1 MKQQPSYAL
10 YILRRL
16 SYRTG
21 SIPCLLRD
29 IPKIP
34 LIFASASLPLLRA
47 PLTMRG
53 HTMGHHLYH
62 PGGISCVLVKEGWC
76 WWYRKYALRGYGAG
90 RVGERRRERRRK
102 ACGLIRS
109 PCRRGNGEPNV
120 GMQQKEVLTPSMS
133 ILIPMPKHTNGLFI
147 LSPWCRYS
155 DTVSKIRHVGLPPQG
170 PRVHCAFPR

>member
-1 MKQQPSYAL
+1 VKQQPSYAL

-47 PLTMRG
+47 PLAMRG

-62 PGGISCVLVKEGWC
+62 PGGISCLLVKEGWC
-76 WWYRKYALRGYGAG
+76 WCWWNRKYAIGETELEGLEKSAREAKKSLWTDPRPMPPWEWRTLRRDPPCLTTPTFCYSASRLTWHVFCCPRGP
-90 RVGERRRERRRK
+90 
-102 ACGLIRS
+102 ACGS
-109 PCRRGNGEPNV
+109 PTLVPAD
-120 GMQQKEVLTPSMS
+120 
-133 ILIPMPKHTNGLFI
+133 F
-147 LSPWCRYS
+147 
-155 DTVSKIRHVGLPPQG
+155 
-170 PRVHCAFPR
+170 